1 MPHTHPSCLTSL
13 KSLFK
18 LSLMHQNSQ
27 STFTI
32 LFKQQRF
39 LYKPKSPSLLLFIC
53 LIERKFRKSEKNNWK
68 KSSSNLDKQEKEMI
82 SQKRYLKKFFSKSI
96 KIPIF
101 MKNLAMN
108 SNTFSIIVK
117 TLKKYHKPKFTNTS
131 NVIGNIL
138 PHNKLLLKSLQPLPS
153 VKLIFLKTWAPVLLS
168 LLMYWKLCSVIL
180 VH

>member
-1 MPHTHPSCLTSL
+1 MPHTQPSCLTFL
-13 KSLFK
+13 KLLFK
-18 LSLMHQNSQ
+18 LSLIHQNSH

-39 LYKPKSPSLLLFIC
+39 LYKPKSPFLLLFTC
-53 LIERKFRKSEKNNWK
+53 LIERKFPKSEKNNWK

-108 SNTFSIIVK
+108 FNTFSIIAK
-117 TLKKYHKPKFTNTS
+117 ILKKFHKLKFTNTS

-138 PHNKLLLKSLQPLPS
+138 PHNKSLLKSHQPLLS
-153 VKLIFLKTWAPVLLS
+153 VKLTFLKTWVPVLLS
-168 LLMYWKLCSVIL
+168 LLMY
-180 VH
+180 